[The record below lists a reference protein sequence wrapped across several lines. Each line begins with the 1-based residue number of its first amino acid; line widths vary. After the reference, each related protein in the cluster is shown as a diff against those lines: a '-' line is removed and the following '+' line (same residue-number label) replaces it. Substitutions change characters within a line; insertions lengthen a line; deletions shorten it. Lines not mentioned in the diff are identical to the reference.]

1 MRDFHK
7 PAFVYTIGRM
17 VTRRGTCAVHFDL
30 TDLRLFA
37 AVVEEGS
44 LTAGASRAGISL
56 PSASARMKGMEEM
69 LGTTLLERHRRGV
82 LPTPAGAAL
91 FHHSQLVLAQMERLR
106 GDLREHARGG
116 VRGHIRL
123 ISNTTALEE
132 YLPDVLAGWLA
143 ANPGVDIALE
153 ERLSYEI
160 APAVAQGRADIGVLV
175 DLPGIEG
182 LETYPFRI
190 DRFVVIVPRGHAL
203 ARQRKIAFVDVLN
216 EEFVGLVEGSA
227 LAEHLAWQSTRLG
240 RSLNPRIRLRGLDAV
255 CRMVEAR
262 VGIAVVPETAATR
275 CRRTMALST
284 LRLTDTWA
292 VRRLIVCVR
301 RKEALPA
308 HTRRLVEHL
317 AGTAKTG
324 G

>member
-1 MRDFHK
+1 
-7 PAFVYTIGRM
+7 
-17 VTRRGTCAVHFDL
+17 VHFDL

-44 LTAGASRAGISL
+44 ITAGASRAGISL

-69 LGTTLLERHRRGV
+69 LGTTLLERLRRGV
-82 LPTPAGAAL
+82 RPTPAGSAL

-160 APAVAQGRADIGVLV
+160 APAVAQGHADIGVLA
-175 DLPGIEG
+175 DSAGING

-190 DRFVVIVPRGHAL
+190 DRLVVIVPRGHAL
-203 ARQRKIAFVDVLN
+203 ARRRKVAFADVLD

-240 RSLNPRIRLRGLDAV
+240 RSLKPRIRLRGLDAV
-255 CRMVEAR
+255 CRMVER
-262 VGIAVVPETAATR
+262 NVGIAIVSETAATR
-275 CRRTMALST
+275 CRQTMALST
-284 LRLTDTWA
+284 LQLTDPWA

-301 RKEALPA
+301 RLAALPA
-308 HTRRLVEHL
+308 HARGLVQHL
-317 AGTAKTG
+317 TGTARTDT
-324 G
+324 

>member
-1 MRDFHK
+1 
-7 PAFVYTIGRM
+7 
-17 VTRRGTCAVHFDL
+17 
-30 TDLRLFA
+30 
-37 AVVEEGS
+37 
-44 LTAGASRAGISL
+44 
-56 PSASARMKGMEEM
+56 MKGMEEM
-69 LGTTLLERHRRGV
+69 LGTALLERHRRGV
-82 LPTPAGAAL
+82 RPTPAGHAL

-143 ANPGVDIALE
+143 TNPGVDIALE

-160 APAVAQGRADIGVLV
+160 APAIAQGHADIGVLV
-175 DLPGIEG
+175 PADSAGIEG
-182 LETYPFRI
+182 LETFPFRI
-190 DRFVVIVPRGHAL
+190 DRLVVIVPRGHAL
-203 ARQRKIAFVDVLN
+203 EERRNVAFVDLLD
-216 EEFVGLVEGSA
+216 EEFVGLVAGSA

-255 CRMVEAR
+255 CRMVESR

-284 LRLTDTWA
+284 LELTDTWA
-292 VRRLIVCVR
+292 VRQLIVCVR

-317 AGTAKTG
+317 AGTAKTDA
-324 G
+324 